1 MLVTSAVKMRNGT
14 KMQLS
19 FSGDISET
27 IIFNLDPRSIEQ
39 NFTATANWLASLSP
53 CSQGSQTFGYTW
65 KDIDVERV
73 LTFLASYRSHEDA
86 LRASTGLLSQYI
98 KAQNGNEELRN
109 WTVHLVSSGKADA
122 TPSEVN
128 GLEVGLFGAR
138 LFQKV
143 SGPVAIR
150 FGGW

>member
-1 MLVTSAVKMRNGT
+1 M
-14 KMQLS
+14 
-19 FSGDISET
+19 
-27 IIFNLDPRSIEQ
+27 
-39 NFTATANWLASLSP
+39 
-53 CSQGSQTFGYTW
+53 
-65 KDIDVERV
+65 ERV

-128 GLEVGLFGAR
+128 GLEVGLVRRTAFPESQR
-138 LFQKV
+138 
-143 SGPVAIR
+143 PVAIR